1 MAVIQKTSFAKDL
14 DRFNVLVNDVN
25 PNSRYFRITELPDT
39 LTGGKNAFLIAGSEE
54 LVPDTKIQ
62 IEIKDSIG
70 NIIYHEPGEGMINT
84 NISGSTNTS
93 IIAEY
98 FEGVSKVVAIYIYPE
113 TTFGPCTLTILGELD
128 EYEDGNGILTPV
140 PIDWIGKYNV
150 KWQKQINVNPSLAN
164 TTKIRFYQ
172 RPQATITE
180 ILNPIY
186 TIVSGS
192 KIASAVTQSFADI
205 KLSRLETF
213 AGDVKRVKVFRTS
226 DGDISDYDLIQDIL
240 VESKELLTSY
250 TLSGSVVGQ
259 TGIITSETLKNYWNT
274 GSLNAFLTS
283 NKVESG
289 VRLTG
294 SGYFTYSS
302 SLDIKSRNTYELG
315 LDAFYSSSTSSNLGI
330 YLSWVSQSTTFTSSI
345 ATLEGTQPTKNLL
358 DTIIPFKI
366 DRDFPSASLYFSQS
380 QGEWHVGN
388 ISLKLSQDTA
398 FSPDEISFVTTMP
411 TNINN
416 QTYNFKFEFYDVNN
430 NYVPV
435 AVTQSAVFTG
445 GNVGATAKL
454 LTFQTDRSAFRFST
468 GSYGNPTNQTVK
480 FSTLK
485 TNLTGS
491 VTYASSA
498 FDIDGNYITP
508 ISYAGSTYPGT
519 LTNVSDNGAL
529 LSIDSFKGQ
538 LSSSIMVGS
547 IVYTASCE
555 NFIEFETIYRFED
568 GDNAPGV
575 FVTSNTN
582 QFIYKATDLSLNPS
596 GQIITI
602 EAKRK
607 NLASTTGSLTVNSGS
622 GPALTLVSTNPTNG
636 VDTYTISGTS
646 YPYSTGETIYSIS
659 GSDQFGNVFSDAI
672 KISPVKIL
680 DGFSVATSNENTS
693 FPALSTGVVVGGFA
707 ASSGSITV
715 KVGNETINYSS
726 SFVTNSFSASI
737 SAFSGLTPNTFNGTS
752 YSINDLSADSGSL
765 TLLVKYKDGGGTIIS
780 SSKDITYSKA
790 KKAVPNILIS
800 ATPQAQSVLA
810 NAGGTQTGTLADVT
824 VQALEG
830 TLSRFTSMQVS
841 SASGI
846 NISTGTSNISG
857 NTLVLS
863 DRTMSAS
870 EASVTLTITHTD
882 SEGTTGTQTITIR
895 CTKVN
900 VGTDGNNGSD
910 GTNAKTVAITADNYV
925 VTYDGNG
932 SLSPGSQTVILTAT
946 PQNFTTPYYQF
957 TKNGTEVRAYS
968 TTATYTIATLP
979 SSGTSDLYQVN
990 VKEGNVGSVIAFDNT
1005 DIFGVKAGT
1014 DSYTVFLTNEAH
1026 TLPAANDGTVSS
1038 YVGSGTSVIVYKGAT
1053 QLNGVTTGTPTTGE
1067 FKVTATLTTGTITIG
1082 GQTSTGNP
1090 VIFADHSVMTTDL
1103 ATITYSINVEN
1114 LVTITKLQSLSKSK
1128 KGDTGSPGNNGNDG
1142 KRTATG
1148 LLYYQ
1153 LAAATAPATP
1163 TATSYTFSTNAFAG
1177 LTTNWALGA
1186 PTFAAGNSN
1195 KYWYSTYTAVETTAG
1210 GNTAVPT
1217 FTTVTQ
1223 AIGFTGLVTF
1233 TSANNLT
1240 DGALTSEIIPKASI
1254 TNHIGGANVTTIEGG
1269 KISTGVITS
1278 TGYTLLGAD
1287 TVASGSF
1294 MGAGT
1299 IFNLDNGSLRSKNF
1313 YITSAGN
1320 AFFKGDITGA
1330 SGTFSGT
1337 LSGAT
1342 ISGGTIS
1349 GTTISGTTITGG
1361 TLSGTTITG
1370 GTINIGPNK
1379 FIVDSSG
1386 NATVGQTLNVTGDVI
1401 IRGWKDVLA
1410 SGMDPQSIT
1419 SGGNFEFRDPDTT
1432 STVMGFL
1439 RGYKTIYNQGVP
1451 GLERIERNTVL
1462 TALDLLVVGQY
1473 SGNPW
1478 ATLNGTK
1485 LQVWGDVVANYSDG
1499 RLKNIE
1505 GRIENPLEK
1514 IQKLNGVYYT
1524 QNKLAE
1530 DFGFK
1535 NKKRQIGLIAQEVNE
1550 ILPEVVELAPFDS
1563 VGNTNQ
1569 SKSGENYMTLNYE
1582 RIVPLLVECI
1592 KKLKSEIEELKRNR

>member
-1 MAVIQKTSFAKDL
+1 
-14 DRFNVLVNDVN
+14 
-25 PNSRYFRITELPDT
+25 
-39 LTGGKNAFLIAGSEE
+39 
-54 LVPDTKIQ
+54 
-62 IEIKDSIG
+62 
-70 NIIYHEPGEGMINT
+70 
-84 NISGSTNTS
+84 
-93 IIAEY
+93 
-98 FEGVSKVVAIYIYPE
+98 
-113 TTFGPCTLTILGELD
+113 
-128 EYEDGNGILTPV
+128 
-140 PIDWIGKYNV
+140 
-150 KWQKQINVNPSLAN
+150 
-164 TTKIRFYQ
+164 
-172 RPQATITE
+172 
-180 ILNPIY
+180 
-186 TIVSGS
+186 
-192 KIASAVTQSFADI
+192 
-205 KLSRLETF
+205 
-213 AGDVKRVKVFRTS
+213 
-226 DGDISDYDLIQDIL
+226 
-240 VESKELLTSY
+240 
-250 TLSGSVVGQ
+250 
-259 TGIITSETLKNYWNT
+259 
-274 GSLNAFLTS
+274 
-283 NKVESG
+283 
-289 VRLTG
+289 
-294 SGYFTYSS
+294 
-302 SLDIKSRNTYELG
+302 
-315 LDAFYSSSTSSNLGI
+315 
-330 YLSWVSQSTTFTSSI
+330 
-345 ATLEGTQPTKNLL
+345 
-358 DTIIPFKI
+358 
-366 DRDFPSASLYFSQS
+366 
-380 QGEWHVGN
+380 
-388 ISLKLSQDTA
+388 
-398 FSPDEISFVTTMP
+398 
-411 TNINN
+411 
-416 QTYNFKFEFYDVNN
+416 
-430 NYVPV
+430 
-435 AVTQSAVFTG
+435 
-445 GNVGATAKL
+445 
-454 LTFQTDRSAFRFST
+454 
-468 GSYGNPTNQTVK
+468 
-480 FSTLK
+480 
-485 TNLTGS
+485 
-491 VTYASSA
+491 
-498 FDIDGNYITP
+498 
-508 ISYAGSTYPGT
+508 
-519 LTNVSDNGAL
+519 
-529 LSIDSFKGQ
+529 
-538 LSSSIMVGS
+538 
-547 IVYTASCE
+547 
-555 NFIEFETIYRFED
+555 
-568 GDNAPGV
+568 
-575 FVTSNTN
+575 
-582 QFIYKATDLSLNPS
+582 
-596 GQIITI
+596 
-602 EAKRK
+602 
-607 NLASTTGSLTVNSGS
+607 
-622 GPALTLVSTNPTNG
+622 
-636 VDTYTISGTS
+636 
-646 YPYSTGETIYSIS
+646 
-659 GSDQFGNVFSDAI
+659 
-672 KISPVKIL
+672 
-680 DGFSVATSNENTS
+680 
-693 FPALSTGVVVGGFA
+693 
-707 ASSGSITV
+707 
-715 KVGNETINYSS
+715 
-726 SFVTNSFSASI
+726 
-737 SAFSGLTPNTFNGTS
+737 
-752 YSINDLSADSGSL
+752 
-765 TLLVKYKDGGGTIIS
+765 
-780 SSKDITYSKA
+780 
-790 KKAVPNILIS
+790 
-800 ATPQAQSVLA
+800 
-810 NAGGTQTGTLADVT
+810 
-824 VQALEG
+824 
-830 TLSRFTSMQVS
+830 
-841 SASGI
+841 
-846 NISTGTSNISG
+846 
-857 NTLVLS
+857 
-863 DRTMSAS
+863 
-870 EASVTLTITHTD
+870 
-882 SEGTTGTQTITIR
+882 
-895 CTKVN
+895 
-900 VGTDGNNGSD
+900 
-910 GTNAKTVAITADNYV
+910 
-925 VTYDGNG
+925 
-932 SLSPGSQTVILTAT
+932 
-946 PQNFTTPYYQF
+946 
-957 TKNGTEVRAYS
+957 
-968 TTATYTIATLP
+968 
-979 SSGTSDLYQVN
+979 
-990 VKEGNVGSVIAFDNT
+990 
-1005 DIFGVKAGT
+1005 
-1014 DSYTVFLTNEAH
+1014 
-1026 TLPAANDGTVSS
+1026 
-1038 YVGSGTSVIVYKGAT
+1038 
-1053 QLNGVTTGTPTTGE
+1053 
-1067 FKVTATLTTGTITIG
+1067 
-1082 GQTSTGNP
+1082 
-1090 VIFADHSVMTTDL
+1090 MTTDL

-1592 KKLKSEIEELKRNR
+1592 KELKSEIEELKRNR

>member
-582 QFIYKATDLSLNPS
+582 QFIYKATDLSLNPT
-596 GQIITI
+596 GQTITI

-607 NLASTTGSLTVNSGS
+607 NLASATTLLTVNSGS
-622 GPALTLVSTNPTNG
+622 GKPPLTLVSTNATNG
-636 VDTYTISGTS
+636 VDTYSLAGSTYPFGTN
-646 YPYSTGETIYSIS
+646 ETIYSIS

-680 DGFSVATSNENTS
+680 DGFSIAASNENTS
-693 FPALSTGVVVGGFA
+693 FPANSTGTVIGGFA

-726 SFVTNSFSASI
+726 TFVTNSFSASI
-737 SAFSGLTPNTFNGTS
+737 SSTSGLTPNTFNGTN
-752 YSINDLSADSGSL
+752 YSINALSADSGSL

-780 SSKDITYSKA
+780 SSKEITYSKVKKAAPVLSFVIGNNNQTVTAKSTGAQIDTFVTASFTVNETYDGVTTTKTFTPTSIIATNSYTTGSTTATTLSLPNMANGTDSVDISITGSVVDSENTTRNVFGNISLAKA
-790 KKAVPNILIS
+790 KKAVPNIIITATPLTQTIS
-800 ATPQAQSVLA
+800 ATSQSIQV
-810 NAGGTQTGTLADVT
+810 GTLLPVT
-824 VQALEG
+824 LNALEG
-830 TLSRFTSMQVS
+830 ATSVFNSASIISSNFTSPS
-841 SASGI
+841 
-846 NISTGTSNISG
+846 IST
-857 NTLVLS
+857 NTLTLGS
-863 DRTMSAS
+863 IGNSIS
-870 EASVTLTITHTD
+870 EASASISVNFTN
-882 SEGTTGTQTITIR
+882 SEGTTNNSTILVSAV
-895 CTKVN
+895 KVN
-900 VGTDGNNGSD
+900 AGN
-910 GTNAKTVAITADNYV
+910 T
-925 VTYDGNG
+925 
-932 SLSPGSQTVILTAT
+932 
-946 PQNFTTPYYQF
+946 
-957 TKNGTEVRAYS
+957 
-968 TTATYTIATLP
+968 
-979 SSGTSDLYQVN
+979 
-990 VKEGNVGSVIAFDNT
+990 
-1005 DIFGVKAGT
+1005 
-1014 DSYTVFLTNEAH
+1014 
-1026 TLPAANDGTVSS
+1026 
-1038 YVGSGTSVIVYKGAT
+1038 GAT
-1053 QLNGVTTGTPTTGE
+1053 
-1067 FKVTATLTTGTITIG
+1067 
-1082 GQTSTGNP
+1082 
-1090 VIFADHSVMTTDL
+1090 
-1103 ATITYSINVEN
+1103 
-1114 LVTITKLQSLSKSK
+1114 
-1128 KGDTGSPGNNGNDG
+1128 GSAGAPGNNGNDG

-1163 TATSYTFSTNAFAG
+1163 TATSYTFSTNTFAG
-1177 LTTNWALGA
+1177 LTANWALGA

-1254 TNHIGGANVTTIEGG
+1254 TNHIGGANVTTIDGG

-1535 NKKRQIGLIAQEVNE
+1535 NEKRQIGLIAQEVNE
-1550 ILPEVVELAPFDS
+1550 VLPEVIDLAPFDS

-1592 KKLKSEIEELKRNR
+1592 KELKSEIEELKRNR